1 MQMTELYQE
10 RRCRALTNYNNY
22 LNYCDCMSEIWE
34 SEQYEYWR
42 EMISKLVG
50 AVSLK
55 AIIYSSAVLLPGL
68 IFMIGQQVVSSFTVC
83 MARRFVSATGL

>member
-1 MQMTELYQE
+1 MTELYQE

-50 AVSLK
+50 AVSLL
-55 AIIYSSAVLLPGL
+55 AVLLPGL
-68 IFMIGQQVVSSFTVC
+68 IFMIGQRVVSSFTVC
-83 MARRFVSATGL
+83 MTRRFVSATGL